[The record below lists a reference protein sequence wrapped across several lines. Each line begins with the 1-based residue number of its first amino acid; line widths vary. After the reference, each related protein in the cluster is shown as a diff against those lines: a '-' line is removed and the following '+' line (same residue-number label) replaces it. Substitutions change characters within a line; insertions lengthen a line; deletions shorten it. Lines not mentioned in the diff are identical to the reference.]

1 MPVPNYEACMLP
13 LMRIAEDGKEHFFK
27 DSIET
32 ISQQFKLTHE
42 EKQQLLPSGSAFVI
56 NNRIGWARTYLTKA
70 GLLSKSKRGY
80 FQITPRGT
88 EFLKNHQTEIT
99 TKMLRQF
106 DEFNDFSGKKSE
118 KQENTTK
125 PDEAIEST
133 VTPQESIET
142 GYAAIKSALGIELL
156 TLIKSVDP
164 IRFENLV
171 VELLVKMGYGGSFKE
186 AASVVGKS
194 GDAGIDGIIKEDK
207 LGLDVIYVQAKKWEG
222 VVGRPEIQKF
232 AGALMGQKAKKGI
245 FITTSGFT
253 SDAKNYVESI
263 DAKII
268 LIDGTRLTE
277 LMIENNL
284 GVSVQ
289 NVYEIKRIDSDYFD
303 AEGF

>member
-13 LMRIAEDGKEHFFK
+13 LMRIAEDGEEHLFK

-80 FQITPRGT
+80 FQITQRGT
-88 EFLKNHQTEIT
+88 EFLKNHPTEIT

-118 KQENTTK
+118 KQETPTK
-125 PDEAIEST
+125 PDETIEST

-142 GYAAIKSALGIELL
+142 GYAAIKSALGTELL

-253 SDAKNYVESI
+253 ADAKNYVESI

-289 NVYEIKRIDSDYFD
+289 NVYEIKRVDSDYFD
-303 AEGF
+303 EGGF